1 MTRMPENP
9 YQLKSEIDW
18 ETLILEVQTTPAGVE
33 SEAFGCL
40 YAAIYGYLHTLAQ
53 KWLARHQLSEVQDN
67 ALVAIGLDKVL
78 KEICKFETPD
88 DDSAGIGRAF
98 KGWLSKCCEREW
110 NNNKNIHRDLALDSH
125 VLEDWGEN
133 SCPSVEEQLITK
145 ERGVSSIS
153 LRQQAISKQR
163 QILNE
168 ELKRLP
174 EAMRDA
180 IVESENL
187 KSIDNLGGRGKKG
200 EAAAIASK
208 HGLKPG
214 AIRTARS
221 RLGKRVE
228 ERFLKECCS

>member
-1 MTRMPENP
+1 MTRMSENA
-9 YQLKSEIDW
+9 YLLQAEIDW
-18 ETLILEVQTTPAGVE
+18 ETLILEVQTDPAGVE
-33 SEAFGCL
+33 SEAFGKL
-40 YAAIYGYLHTLAQ
+40 YGVIYGYLRTIAK
-53 KWLARHQLSEVQDN
+53 KWLARHQLSEVQDD

-78 KEICKFETPD
+78 KEISKFETPD
-88 DDSAGIGRAF
+88 DDSAGIGWAF
-98 KGWLSKCCEREW
+98 KGWISRCCEREW
-110 NNNKNIHRDLALDSH
+110 SSNKNIHRELALDSH
-125 VLEDWGEN
+125 VLEEWDKN
-133 SCPSVEEQLITK
+133 SCPSVEEQMITK
-145 ERGVSSIS
+145 ERGEPSIS
-153 LRQQAISKQR
+153 LRQQTISKQR

-168 ELKRLP
+168 ELMRLP

-180 IVESENL
+180 IVESEDL
-187 KSIDNLGGRGKKG
+187 KSIDNLAGRGKKG